1 MAARERPQIFQ
12 ELERNNC
19 TGTATCYW
27 QDTLKSFVRPP
38 GCITRGGWLEELM
51 HRQRNVRGHRTFTLD
66 PRPGRLSP
74 GWRLL
79 QPNISEDC
87 AGATGAHERIYA
99 MRFQET
105 ILQRLGKALHVQMD
119 DITHEPLPRRWVDL
133 ILYLEEQE
141 RERAERA
148 QPETEPQRRPN

>member
-1 MAARERPQIFQ
+1 
-12 ELERNNC
+12 
-19 TGTATCYW
+19 
-27 QDTLKSFVRPP
+27 
-38 GCITRGGWLEELM
+38 
-51 HRQRNVRGHRTFTLD
+51 
-66 PRPGRLSP
+66 
-74 GWRLL
+74 
-79 QPNISEDC
+79 
-87 AGATGAHERIYA
+87 